1 MSRNLSRPPSS
12 ASFRKSAEH
21 SDFNKSF
28 NNSGSWCSEVGRPQ
42 TPLSARAR
50 MGSDSA
56 RATPVPRPHS
66 AMGSARGGDSGGGG
80 VKVSTV
86 PTLSKPPCLAVA
98 VEPCPCGDTCESY
111 RRGITDAR
119 AAAHLSRDAS
129 LAHSMAWCTK
139 PHPTRTPSFLSYPP
153 TSFDPRSLAPLTF
166 IIRTFSVSDV
176 VWSVFRSLYVH
187 VQRINSN

>member
-86 PTLSKPPCLAVA
+86 PTLSKPSVSPLLLSHVHEATRVHLAA
-98 VEPCPCGDTCESY
+98 E
-111 RRGITDAR
+111 
-119 AAAHLSRDAS
+119 AS
-129 LAHSMAWCTK
+129 LTHALRRILGSV
-139 PHPTRTPSFLSYPP
+139 
-153 TSFDPRSLAPLTF
+153 PRSPTAWHSAQH
-166 IIRTFSVSDV
+166 RTRVERRHF
-176 VWSVFRSLYVH
+176 
-187 VQRINSN
+187 